1 MITFE
6 VRAREAGEALAALS
20 RSAVEVDNRGAAGA
34 ASNSVPEADAVDYRM
49 MFTGLKAGANMLG
62 RTLGKG
68 CCAYW

>member
-1 MITFE
+1 
-6 VRAREAGEALAALS
+6 
-20 RSAVEVDNRGAAGA
+20 VEVDDRGAAGA